1 MSVLILGGT
10 GEARELAALLVDRGL
25 QVVSSL
31 AGRVS
36 APRLPVGEVRIGGF
50 GGVGGL
56 ATYLRE
62 TGVRAV
68 VDATHPFARV
78 ISGNAAA
85 ACASADVPLLRL
97 ERPGWSEAPGA
108 DDWHWVENHDA
119 AAEATARLGRRPLL
133 TVGRQSLDRFTGPL
147 ADVPAVARVVDP
159 PDHEL
164 PEQWL
169 VLRARGPYTE
179 AGERE
184 LMERHGVDV
193 VVTKDSGGAF
203 TWPKMAVATAAG
215 IPVVVVRR
223 PGPPPGVR
231 VVATATEAADSVGHL
246 LDRMCDIPPDFT
258 PAVE

>member
-1 MSVLILGGT
+1 MSGGAAVGTVLILGGT

-25 QVVSSL
+25 RVISSL

-50 GGVGGL
+50 GGVHGL
-56 ATYLRE
+56 ANYLRE

-85 ACASADVPLLRL
+85 ACAAVGVPLLRL
-97 ERPGWSEAPGA
+97 ERPGWSAAPAAGN
-108 DDWHWVENHDA
+108 WHWVDDHDA
-119 AAEATARLGRRPLL
+119 AAATARLGARPLL
-133 TVGRQSLDRFTGPL
+133 TVGRQSLGRFTGPL
-147 ADVPAVARVVDP
+147 ADVPAVVRVVDP
-159 PDHEL
+159 PEHAL
-164 PEQWL
+164 PDRWL

-179 AGERE
+179 DGERE
-184 LMERHGVDV
+184 LMERHGIDV
-193 VVTKDSGGAF
+193 LVTKDSGGAL

-223 PGPPPGVR
+223 PGPSAGVP
-231 VVATATEAADSVGHL
+231 VVATSADAADWV
-246 LDRMCDIPPDFT
+246 
-258 PAVE
+258 AAQ